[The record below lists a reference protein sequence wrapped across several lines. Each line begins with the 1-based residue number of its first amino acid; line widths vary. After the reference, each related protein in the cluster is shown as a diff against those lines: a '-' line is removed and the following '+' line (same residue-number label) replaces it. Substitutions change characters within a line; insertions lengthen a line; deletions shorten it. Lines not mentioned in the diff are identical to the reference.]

1 MMDGILRKMELA
13 ALPFGAAEYGP
24 AGSAQA
30 RVIVRDD
37 ELDAAQTTGDEAV
50 EEGAPVTS
58 ASDNAIDTP
67 STRRCS
73 SGPTPMADSTA
84 TSRTMPSWHMRS

>member
-1 MMDGILRKMELA
+1 
-13 ALPFGAAEYGP
+13 
-24 AGSAQA
+24 
-30 RVIVRDD
+30 VIVRDD

-67 STRRCS
+67 STRRC
-73 SGPTPMADSTA
+73 
-84 TSRTMPSWHMRS
+84 